1 MRIAIYGT
9 ILSYILFIS
18 SFQTSVAQYVDIAK
32 LRVDSTPVAS
42 ESALV
47 KNAVIIA
54 YGRFDS
60 VSQIVPTGTSVS
72 SGELINYVQ
81 SFHVKK
87 LIKGQA
93 GEMIKF
99 LSTGIEPLPQPKDP
113 LNKVYPGPMAEGNY
127 ICFFRNVPGS
137 NQLYSIIGGWQGVY
151 PVVNGKTISLESSGF
166 PIFNNL
172 KIAEMELKIQE
183 NMRY

>member
-1 MRIAIYGT
+1 LRLSIYGV
-9 ILSYILFIS
+9 ILLCILLMS
-18 SFQTSVAQYVDIAK
+18 SFQTNYAQNVDIAK

-42 ESALV
+42 VRALV
-47 KNAVIIA
+47 KDAVIIA
-54 YGRFDS
+54 YGWFDS
-60 VSQIVPTGTSVS
+60 ASQIVPTGTVVA
-72 SGELINYVQ
+72 SGELTNYVQ

-87 LIKGQA
+87 LMKGQA
-93 GEMIKF
+93 GKMIKV

-113 LNKVYPGPMAEGNY
+113 LNKVYPGPTAEGNY
-127 ICFFRNVPGS
+127 ICFFRLVPGT

-172 KIAEMELKIQE
+172 TVAEMELKIRE
-183 NMRY
+183 NMR